1 MKNVLS
7 NIHISRQAMF
17 YMLAAAVLVLMVLHP
32 QMAFAS
38 DTSGDGSVDTSSM
51 PFVAP
56 LQTLKA
62 ALTGPFAMAVSLI
75 GIVAAGAV
83 LIFGGDMSGFLRT
96 LVFLVLVIAV
106 IIGGGSIIDMIQKS
120 SGAVIASALGAFEP
134 FARGLIARTV
144 IS

>member
-32 QMAFAS
+32 QVAFAA
-38 DTSGDGSVDTSSM
+38 DTSNGGKAGTDL

-56 LQTLKA
+56 MQTLA
-62 ALTGPFAMAVSLI
+62 NALTGPFAMTVSLI
-75 GIVAAGAV
+75 GIVGAGAM
-83 LIFGGDMSGFLRT
+83 LIFGGDMGGFLRT

-106 IIGGGSIIDMIQKS
+106 IVAAS
-120 SGAVIASALGAFEP
+120 SFMKLFTADAAVIAAAVDHVRLMADGTAACATLG
-134 FARGLIARTV
+134 
-144 IS
+144 